1 MYILIVK
8 CNGFYFPTNFI
19 QTAETTTSETLITKP
34 MPKFKTKPMS
44 SSPTQS
50 WRISGTDSH
59 SVKKKQ
65 QPCFYSNLI
74 CNINV
79 FSLIVKC
86 NGFYFLSYKFYSKGT
101 IDNIRNSHEKPI
113 PKFKTKPMSSSQTQ
127 SWRTTGTVSR

>member
-8 CNGFYFPTNFI
+8 CNGFYFL
-19 QTAETTTSETLITKP
+19 SYK
-34 MPKFKTKPMS
+34 
-44 SSPTQS
+44 
-50 WRISGTDSH
+50 
-59 SVKKKQ
+59 
-65 QPCFYSNLI
+65 FYSNGRNDNIRNSHKLSQCHHHQHNHGESVGLSLGEEETATMLLFQP

-86 NGFYFLSYKFYSKGT
+86 NGFYFLSYKFYSKGR
-101 IDNIRNSHEKPI
+101 IDNIRNSHKKTI